1 LVNRRRRR
9 DRSPRPSC
17 DDARVKARVPLE
29 SWQVGPWNRWAY
41 VHVGEMVDTVP
52 VPRGGGP
59 ISQLE
64 RGAAELDDLVDP
76 LLEAAYVDGLAV
88 VHRGR
93 LVAERYGGEM
103 TETSLHLSQSV
114 GKSVLGLLVGI
125 LSARGAVDTE
135 EPVTERVP
143 EVADSGYAGAT
154 VQHLLDMT
162 AAIDFVEDYA
172 VDFWRYD
179 VACGWHPPVAGA
191 EARTILDFLPTI
203 GAADRRHGERFHYGT
218 PNTDLLGLVAE
229 RAGGAPLAEL
239 IADELW
245 GPMGAEHDA
254 ELTIDPAGTAAIGG
268 GFCATLRD
276 YARLGALV
284 GDGGLGIVPA
294 AWVERLGRGDG
305 NAFARRTVPDVAGA
319 DGYANQWWH
328 RDGRALARGIHGQLV
343 AVDAAAE
350 TVVTILS
357 SWPDA
362 LDPALDAAQRE
373 ATGRVCER
381 LY

>member
-1 LVNRRRRR
+1 
-9 DRSPRPSC
+9 
-17 DDARVKARVPLE
+17 
-29 SWQVGPWNRWAY
+29 
-41 VHVGEMVDTVP
+41 VHVGEVVDTVP
-52 VPRGGGP
+52 VPRGDGP
-59 ISQLE
+59 IARFE
-64 RGAAELDDLVDP
+64 RGTADLDDLVNP
-76 LLEAAYVDGLAV
+76 LLETAYVDGLAV

-125 LSARGAVDTE
+125 LVARGALDTGE
-135 EPVTERVP
+135 RLTERIP

-179 VACGWHPPVAGA
+179 IACGWHPPVAGV
-191 EARTILDFLPTI
+191 EARTILEFVPTI
-203 GAADRRHGERFHYGT
+203 GAAGWRHGERFHYAT

-239 IADELW
+239 VAGELW

-254 ELTIDPAGTAAIGG
+254 ELTVDPAGTAAIGG

-284 GDGGLGIVPA
+284 AEGGRGVVPA
-294 AWVERLGRGDG
+294 AWIERLGRGDAD
-305 NAFARRTVPDVAGA
+305 AFARSTVPESGAGA
-319 DGYANQWWH
+319 DGYRNQWWR
-328 RDGRALARGIHGQLV
+328 RDGRTLARGIHGQLV
-343 AVDAAAE
+343 AVDAPAE

-362 LDPALDAAQRE
+362 TDQALEATHRE
-373 ATGRVCER
+373 ATARMCDR
-381 LY
+381 LAGAAT

>member
-1 LVNRRRRR
+1 M
-9 DRSPRPSC
+9 
-17 DDARVKARVPLE
+17 KGQIPLD

-41 VHVGEMVDTVP
+41 VHVSEVVETVP
-52 VPRGGGP
+52 VLRGDGPVREFERGG
-59 ISQLE
+59 
-64 RGAAELDDLVDP
+64 ADLDDLVEP
-76 LLEAAYVDGLAV
+76 LLESAFADGLAV

-93 LVAERYGGEM
+93 LVAERYGAEM
-103 TETSLHLSQSV
+103 TEASLHLSQSV

-125 LSARGAVDTE
+125 LAARGALE
-135 EPVTERVP
+135 SGELVTEWVP

-179 VACGWHPPVAGA
+179 VACGWHPPVKGA
-191 EARTILDFLPTI
+191 DARTILEFLPTI
-203 GAADRRHGERFHYGT
+203 GPADWRHGDRFHYAT
-218 PNTDLLGLVAE
+218 PNTDLLGIVAE

-239 IADELW
+239 IARELW
-245 GPMGAEHDA
+245 GPLGAEHDA
-254 ELTIDPAGTAAIGG
+254 ELTVDPAGVAAIGG

-284 GDGGLGIVPA
+284 ADSGRGIVPA
-294 AWVERLGRGDG
+294 AWIGGLGRGDAS
-305 NAFARRTVPDVAGA
+305 AFARCTVPETCAGFA
-319 DGYANQWWH
+319 GYRNQWWAS
-328 RDGRALARGIHGQLV
+328 DGRTLARGIHGQLV

-350 TVVTILS
+350 TVVTIVS

-362 LDPALDAAQRE
+362 TDPALEAAQRD
-373 ATGRVCER
+373 ATARVRDR
-381 LY
+381 LARTTT

>member
-1 LVNRRRRR
+1 M
-9 DRSPRPSC
+9 
-17 DDARVKARVPLE
+17 KAQVPLE

-41 VHVGEMVDTVP
+41 VHVDEVVDTVP
-52 VPRGGGP
+52 VARGDGP
-59 ISQLE
+59 VAQLE
-64 RGAAELDDLVDP
+64 REAADIDELVEP

-93 LVAERYGGEM
+93 LVAEHYRAEM
-103 TETSLHLSQSV
+103 TESSLHLSQSV
-114 GKSVLGLLVGI
+114 GKSVLGLLVGS
-125 LSARGAVDTE
+125 LAGREVLDTGE
-135 EPVTERVP
+135 LVTERVP

-179 VACGWHPPVAGA
+179 VACGWHPPVEGA
-191 EARTILDFLPTI
+191 DERTILEFLPTI
-203 GAADRRHGERFHYGT
+203 GPAEWRHGERFHYAT

-239 IADELW
+239 FAGELW
-245 GPMGAEHDA
+245 GPIGAEHDA
-254 ELTIDPAGTAAIGG
+254 RLTVDPAGTAAIGG

-284 GDGGLGIVPA
+284 ADGGRGIVPA
-294 AWVERLGRGDG
+294 AWIGRLGRGDAG
-305 NAFARRTVPDVAGA
+305 AFARCTVPETCSGF
-319 DGYANQWWH
+319 DGYRNQWW
-328 RDGRALARGIHGQLV
+328 GSGGGTLARGIHGQLV
-343 AVDAAAE
+343 EVDAAAE
-350 TVVTILS
+350 TVVTIVS

-362 LDPALDAAQRE
+362 TDPALEAAQRE
-373 ATGRVCER
+373 TTARVRARLARAAT
-381 LY
+381 